1 MDTIQYIHDY
11 VDNAVNRLKIVAD
24 EYQKNAEDIL
34 LSELDNDKD
43 KDYTLTMKKLGFQ
56 NISLV
61 KNYDKEK
68 ESNFRLSQKKSLLL
82 SQAKNI
88 SNDVSTY
95 KSIYPFHK
103 FIYYSQ
109 LIPICEKYNLVLG
122 PVNQY
127 IGNIPIKNVKEISE
141 FDYSKCNKKLRFND
155 NEPIFNQSK
164 YSINFNNNNNNL
176 YICAPKKQ
184 FNPGLSQIGIEIFN
198 DEYSN
203 VKLKDYI
210 AKKKNEDPIVLLPV
224 MVEMLG
230 QIGFIVISKWGLESN
245 DIDLQVDINN

>member
-11 VDNAVNRLKIVAD
+11 VDNAVVRLKIVAD
-24 EYQKNAEDIL
+24 EYQKNAEEIF
-34 LSELDNDKD
+34 LSKIDKDKD
-43 KDYTLTMKKLGFQ
+43 KDYTLTMKNLGFE
-56 NISLV
+56 NITLV
-61 KNYDKEK
+61 KNYDREK

-82 SQAKNI
+82 SQAKCI
-88 SNDVSTY
+88 SNDVSNF

-127 IGNIPIKNVKEISE
+127 IGNIPEKNVKEISV
-141 FDYSKCNKKLRFND
+141 FDYSKCTKKLNFND

-164 YSINFNNNNNNL
+164 YAVRYNTKL

-184 FNPGLSQIGIEIFN
+184 FNEGLSQIGIEIFN
-198 DEYSN
+198 DKYSN
-203 VKLKDYI
+203 LKFKDYKP
-210 AKKKNEDPIVLLPV
+210 KKKNEDPIVLLPV
-224 MVEMLG
+224 MVEMPN
-230 QIGFIVISKWGLESN
+230 QIGFIVISKWGLESD